1 MYDRSARE
9 ILLSICDMFILSI
22 LFKNRWWCL
31 FHRRRRVKTVRS
43 NQRKHLKSGLT
54 RIKSQQ
60 SCLIATVVESQR
72 LPTRSCHCQATR
84 WRSFLFSSSL
94 LLLLLPLPCLQKTLE
109 KRWSHLV
116 DSAHCS
122 SFCQDFD
129 NLILSRAGEFGDS
142 GEDFEVE
149 THSIISWCCTGW
161 DVVPIDY
168 CYILF
173 SLLLLEDKCQGQSFQ
188 PKMHTQSR
196 PWLGNLR
203 QDFDNLTL
211 SRTAEFEVFSLIIA
225 LKRLPQTIWRTN
237 L

>member
-9 ILLSICDMFILSI
+9 ILLSIGDMFILSI
-22 LFKNRWWCL
+22 LFKNRWWWL

-43 NQRKHLKSGLT
+43 NQRKHLESGLT

-60 SCLIATVVESQR
+60 SCLISTVVESQR

-84 WRSFLFSSSL
+84 WRSSLFSSSL
-94 LLLLLPLPCLQKTLE
+94 LLLFLPLPCLQKTLE
-109 KRWSHLV
+109 KRWSQLV
-116 DSAHCS
+116 DSAHCF